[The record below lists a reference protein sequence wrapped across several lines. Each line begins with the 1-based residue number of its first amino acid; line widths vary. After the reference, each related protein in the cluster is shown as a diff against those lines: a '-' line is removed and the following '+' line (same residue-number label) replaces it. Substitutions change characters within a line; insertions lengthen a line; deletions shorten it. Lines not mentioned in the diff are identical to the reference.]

1 MDLTKLKIVYV
12 PINELKPYENNPR
25 IWSEQSTEQ
34 LKQSIRKYGL
44 IDPVICNSAKG
55 RENIVLGGN
64 FRHKVAREL
73 GFTKIPVVYV
83 KIKNQKK
90 EAELCLRL
98 NRNTGDWDY
107 NLLKSMDIELLLETG
122 FDEFDLS
129 NIWDDT
135 LETEDDNFD
144 LEKELAKIKTPKTKF
159 GNHYQLGQHRLL
171 CGDSTILESVK
182 KVSDNNKISMIY
194 CDPPYN
200 ISLDYN
206 KGLGTKG
213 KYGGQ
218 EKDNKTDEEY
228 RNFLKATIENALAVA
243 QSDCH
248 VFYWSDERFIGVIQY
263 LFKSL
268 GLVNRRVC
276 MWIKNNAS
284 PTPQIAF
291 NKIYEPCTYATRGN
305 PYLAATVKSFTEIMN
320 KEVGNGNR
328 SIDDI
333 MDLINIWLVK
343 RMPTSEYEHPTSK
356 PPTLHEKALRRCT
369 KPGDTVLDLF
379 GGSGS
384 TLVACEQLK
393 RNCLLIENDPVFCDV
408 IVNRFERLTGIKAK
422 LIK

>member
-1 MDLTKLKIVYV
+1 M
-12 PINELKPYENNPR
+12 
-25 IWSEQSTEQ
+25 
-34 LKQSIRKYGL
+34 
-44 IDPVICNSAKG
+44 
-55 RENIVLGGN
+55 
-64 FRHKVAREL
+64 
-73 GFTKIPVVYV
+73 
-83 KIKNQKK
+83 
-90 EAELCLRL
+90 
-98 NRNTGDWDY
+98 
-107 NLLKSMDIELLLETG
+107 
-122 FDEFDLS
+122 
-129 NIWDDT
+129 
-135 LETEDDNFD
+135 
-144 LEKELAKIKTPKTKF
+144 
-159 GNHYQLGQHRLL
+159 
-171 CGDSTILESVK
+171 ESVK
-182 KVSDNNKISMIY
+182 KVAGVDKISMIY

-228 RNFLKATIENALAVA
+228 KNFLKATMENALAVA
-243 QSDCH
+243 QPDCH
-248 VFYWSDERFIGVIQY
+248 VFYWSDERFIGLIQY
-263 LFKSL
+263 LFKEL
-268 GLVNRRVC
+268 GLANRRVC

-343 RMPTSEYEHPTSK
+343 RMPSNEYEHPTSK

-384 TLVACEQLK
+384 TLIACEQLK
-393 RNCLLIENDPVFCDV
+393 RRCLLIEKDPVFCDV